1 MSRCIAIEDSQ
12 NACLGSRGM
21 RPVAPAQSRASAVH
35 SDAADPPANSVSSSV
50 GTTAVPSLTALAA
63 TVVLPMDDLVTTE
76 SSAKEHFGPDSS
88 ALMDEA
94 FHNPCT
100 VHEID
105 QPRPMSLDSVSLSS
119 DGAPT
124 CRICFFGGG
133 REPLLEPCHCRGTIG
148 FVHRECLELW
158 IRRTV
163 NPQCQICHFQYTVKK
178 EAKPA
183 WRLLS
188 DAEARRAVLGYLVL
202 GALFVISTAFVFS
215 LAWLYAVRLPA
226 RVGNSMAAVVVVL
239 LSVLHL
245 LWLYFPF
252 VSFVY
257 SIRAY
262 KKWQRSS
269 ASLKLVLGAGENRR
283 RLWSFFGSQR
293 AGKGTQEPVISS
305 GSAQ

>member
-21 RPVAPAQSRASAVH
+21 TPVAPAQSRASTVYPE
-35 SDAADPPANSVSSSV
+35 AADPEINGVSSTV
-50 GTTAVPSLTALAA
+50 GTTAGPSSSALAA
-63 TVVLPMDDLVTTE
+63 TVVLPMDDLVTTK

-94 FHNPCT
+94 FHDHCT
-100 VHEID
+100 VCEIE
-105 QPRPMSLDSVSLSS
+105 QPRPLSLDSVSLSS
-119 DGAPT
+119 DAAPT
-124 CRICFFGGG
+124 CRICFSGGG

-163 NPQCQICHFQYTVKK
+163 NPQCQVCHFQYTVRK

-188 DAEARRAVLGYLVL
+188 DAEARRPVLGYLVL
-202 GALFVISTAFVFS
+202 GTLFVISTAFVFS

-226 RVGNSMAAVVVVL
+226 RVGNNMAAVVVVL
-239 LSVLHL
+239 LSVLHF

-252 VSFVY
+252 VSFV
-257 SIRAY
+257 
-262 KKWQRSS
+262 
-269 ASLKLVLGAGENRR
+269 
-283 RLWSFFGSQR
+283 
-293 AGKGTQEPVISS
+293 
-305 GSAQ
+305 